1 MLHFRMK
8 YEDDAIYRTED
19 LEDAKWVE
27 EGDAE
32 PGVSY
37 TEEHENRNCFLKAK
51 SMNKPKI
58 KAEKATT
65 SKKHIL

>member
-1 MLHFRMK
+1 MLRMK
-8 YEDDAIYRTED
+8 YEDYAIQRIED

-27 EGDAE
+27 QGDSE

-37 TEEHENRNCFLKAK
+37 TEEHETSDCVLKTK
-51 SMNKPKI
+51 CMNKPKT

>member
-1 MLHFRMK
+1 MLQWRMK
-8 YEDDAIYRTED
+8 YDAIQRTED
-19 LEDAKWVE
+19 LEDAKWVKQ
-27 EGDAE
+27 GDSE

-37 TEEHENRNCFLKAK
+37 TEEHETRDCVLKTK
-51 SMNKPKI
+51 CMNKPKT